1 MPGKGQVLG
10 WEGIAIGKVSL
21 KTWEFYGSRR
31 ITHESSLFDSFKC
44 PNRPLTL
51 LPLYLVRHRR
61 KPPKLRY
68 LPPSDNAGTG
78 SSRGS
83 YAIIKGDIS
92 TLYKDMSYL
101 KSCKLTSPSI
111 FVLLLLSPL
120 SPSLPLSLLGPLTLP
135 PLV

>member
-1 MPGKGQVLG
+1 MDL
-10 WEGIAIGKVSL
+10 IASHVNRL
-21 KTWEFYGSRR
+21 
-31 ITHESSLFDSFKC
+31 LFDSFKC
-44 PNRPLTL
+44 PKRPLT
-51 LPLYLVRHRR
+51 LYLVRHRR

-120 SPSLPLSLLGPLTLP
+120 SLSLSPFLGHSLCL
-135 PLV
+135 L

>member
-1 MPGKGQVLG
+1 MLG
-10 WEGIAIGKVSL
+10 WKGLSIVMVSL
-21 KTWEFYGSRR
+21 ETWEFYGSHC
-31 ITHESSLFDSFKC
+31 ITWNRLLFYSFKC
-44 PNRPLTL
+44 PKRPLSL

-78 SSRGS
+78 SGSGS

>member
-1 MPGKGQVLG
+1 MDR
-10 WEGIAIGKVSL
+10 IALHVNRL
-21 KTWEFYGSRR
+21 
-31 ITHESSLFDSFKC
+31 LFDPFKC
-44 PNRPLTL
+44 PDRPLTL

-78 SSRGS
+78 SRGS

-120 SPSLPLSLLGPLTLP
+120 SLSLSPFLGHSLCL
-135 PLV
+135 L